1 MIAYKLKSTKIKMQ
15 NHQPFTD
22 LFEQRRESVLATAQ
36 DVAKKI
42 AKEVVDTE
50 MDLFEFELF
59 NSAAISEEQSQK
71 TTEEVRKIRSQR
83 WQESIEKSNGNK
95 ERALSYF

>member
-1 MIAYKLKSTKIKMQ
+1 
-15 NHQPFTD
+15 
-22 LFEQRRESVLATAQ
+22 
-36 DVAKKI
+36 
-42 AKEVVDTE
+42 

-59 NSAAISEEQSQK
+59 NSMAISEEQSQK

-95 ERALSYF
+95 EKVLSYF